1 MSKKTK
7 NVSIALEEQ
16 DFFRLEQVADE
27 LGISN
32 RSVIFRMAL
41 KALVKQLRIEEVG
54 KNE

>member
-16 DFFRLEQVADE
+16 DFFRLEQIADE
-27 LGISN
+27 LGVSN

-41 KALVKQLRIEEVG
+41 KALVKQLRITEVG
-54 KNE
+54 ER